1 MGVHRAQE
9 AVDMDKKWLSLAL
22 LLAVALAP
30 AAVRAEKVL
39 RVVPHA
45 DLKILDPYAT
55 TATITLM
62 HGQMVYDQ
70 LFSWN
75 EKLEPKPQMVEH
87 YEISP
92 DKLAYTFTLRPG
104 LKFHD
109 GQPVTTRDVIASLK
123 RWMTRDVLGQAM
135 NPFVEEMKAENDKT
149 FVLRLKQPFAFVE
162 TAFAISAGTA
172 PVIMREQ
179 DALTDPFKSITTAIG
194 SGPFKFVD
202 AEWNPGAKTVYVKNP
217 DYVPRS
223 DPPDGNAGAKLAKV
237 DRVEWVVLPDP
248 FTKSSA
254 IQRGEVDIIDQLP
267 NDQIPVLEKNKE
279 IRLDRTSHLASIGY
293 IRPNHLYPPFDNPK
307 VRQALALAVSQEEYL
322 SAAFGD
328 ERWWRQCFSFF
339 VCGSPNETEAGSE
352 PYQKQD
358 LARAKQLLQEAGYK
372 GEKVVLINTHE
383 IASIG
388 ALGDVTANNLK
399 KLGFNV
405 EIADSDWGTLVARRA
420 KKDAPDKGG
429 WNLFHTTSGGASVH
443 SPITNFTIDSGC
455 GRTNWFGWPC
465 DEEAE
470 KLRTAYLTAPDETAR
485 RAILVQLH
493 RRLWE
498 SLPTIPI
505 GQYVTPYAAR
515 ANVRGIL
522 HSSPIVFWNVDKE

>member
-1 MGVHRAQE
+1 MARF
-9 AVDMDKKWLSLAL
+9 WLKLGLPLAL
-22 LLAVALAP
+22 AALIPLGA
-30 AAVRAEKVL
+30 RAEKVL

-45 DLKILDPYAT
+45 DLKILDPYTT

-70 LFSWN
+70 LFGWN
-75 EKLEPKPQMVEH
+75 EKLEPKPQMVDH

-92 DKLAYTFTLRPG
+92 DKLVYTFTLRPS

-123 RWMTRDVLGQAM
+123 RWMARDVLGQAM
-135 NPFVEEMKAENDKT
+135 TAFVEEMKAENDNT

-172 PVIMREQ
+172 PVIMREK
-179 DALTDPFKSITTAIG
+179 DAQTDPYKNITTAIG

-202 AEWNPGAKTVYVKNP
+202 SEWNPGAKTVYVKNP

-223 DPPDGNAGAKLAKV
+223 DPPDGNAGAKIAKV
-237 DRVEWVVLPDP
+237 DRVEWIVLPDA

-254 IQRGEVDIIDQLP
+254 IQSGEVDIIDQLP
-267 NDQIPVLEKNKE
+267 NDQIPVLEKSKD

-307 VRQALALAVSQEEYL
+307 ARQALAMAVNQEEYL

-328 ERWWRQCFSFF
+328 ERWWRQCFSYF

-352 PYQKQD
+352 PYQKPD
-358 LARAKQLLQEAGYK
+358 LARAKALLQEAGYK

-383 IASIG
+383 IAAIG

-399 KLGFNV
+399 KIGVNV

-420 KKDAPDKGG
+420 KKDPPDKGG
-429 WNLFHTTSGGASVH
+429 WNLFHTTSGGASVY

-470 KLRTAYLTAPDETAR
+470 KLRRAYITAADEVAR
-485 RAILVQLH
+485 RTALVALH
-493 RRLWE
+493 QRLWE
-498 SLPTIPI
+498 SLPTIPV

-515 ANVRGIL
+515 SNVKGIL
-522 HSSPIVFWNVDKE
+522 HSAPIVFWNVDKD

>member
-1 MGVHRAQE
+1 MPRI
-9 AVDMDKKWLSLAL
+9 WLKPALVLVL
-22 LLAVALAP
+22 LLVAAP
-30 AAVRAEKVL
+30 LSARAEKVL

-45 DLKILDPYAT
+45 DLKIVDPYAT

-62 HGQMVYDQ
+62 HGQMIYDQ
-70 LFSWN
+70 LFAWN
-75 EKLEPKPQMVEH
+75 SKLEPKPQMVDH

-92 DKLAYTFTLRPG
+92 DRLVYTFTLRPG

-123 RWMTRDVLGQAM
+123 RWMVRDVLGQAM
-135 NPFVEEMKAENDKT
+135 TPFVEEFAATDDKT
-149 FVLRLKQPFAFVE
+149 FVLRLKESFGFVE
-162 TAFAISAGTA
+162 TALAISAGTA
-172 PVIMREQ
+172 PVIMREK
-179 DALTDPFKSITTAIG
+179 DALTDPFKNITETVG
-194 SGPFKFVD
+194 SGPFKFVA
-202 AEWNPGAKTVYVKNP
+202 AEWNPGAKTVYEKNR
-217 DYVPRS
+217 DYVPRA
-223 DPPDGNAGAKLAKV
+223 DPPDGNAGAKIAKV
-237 DRVEWVVLPDP
+237 DRVEWIVLPDP

-267 NDQIPVLEKNKE
+267 NDQIPVLEKSKD
-279 IRLDRTSHLASIGY
+279 IVLDRTSFLAAIGY

-307 VRQALALAVSQEEYL
+307 ARQALAMAVNQEEYL

-328 ERWWRQCFSFF
+328 ERWWRACYSFF

-358 LARAKQLLQEAGYK
+358 LARAKALLAEAGYK
-372 GEKVVLINTHE
+372 GEKVTLINTHE

-399 KLGFNV
+399 KLGINV

-420 KKDAPDKGG
+420 KKEPPDKGG
-429 WNLFHTTSGGASVH
+429 WNLFHTTSGGASVY
-443 SPITNFTIDSGC
+443 SPVTNFTIDSGC

-465 DEEAE
+465 DEPSEA
-470 KLRTAYLTAPDETAR
+470 LRRDYLRAPDDTAR
-485 RAILVQLH
+485 RAALAALH

-498 SLPTIPI
+498 ALPTIPI
-505 GQYVTPYAAR
+505 GSYVTPYAAR
-515 ANVRGIL
+515 SNVHGIL
-522 HSSPIVFWNVDKE
+522 KSNPIVFWNIDKD